1 MAQQAAETKLLSQR
15 NRRKAVAATL
25 AIALMTSGATSVQ
38 ANFADDW
45 VSQTSSTDAGY
56 FSGSK
61 RGYFS
66 GGSFSARFP
75 QSNDNLL
82 TISKPSIKSGCGGI
96 DMFLGGFSFL
106 NVDMLV
112 QKLQNILSAAP
123 AAAFDIALKTLAPQ
137 VSDTIKSLEAIVDK
151 LNNLQL
157 DDCKAAKAL
166 VATSASPFSSIMSE
180 SVKAEMTA
188 AQTDFM
194 QSSGAATLYKSVTD
208 TWKNATTPST
218 LPDAKE
224 SKDQAK
230 ADMEA
235 AATASISG
243 CPAILKNVFGG
254 GSVLEKIGLE
264 KGLPSSHIASIRG
277 YIGDA
282 HVFTPADTG
291 GEFRAVYNPPCDKSN
306 YQGMID
312 GTSQISSLDGTCSA
326 ASATSNLVNYV
337 STRLV
342 SIANKIK
349 TGSVMTPE
357 EVAFLSS
364 IPLPVWPA
372 LRAAVQVGSENMI
385 IGKLSD
391 VSAKGMAYQMMIDMT
406 TRITQAR
413 DAANHMKT
421 TKQGSESEPEKC
433 KLEMF
438 EQAFSMFE
446 KVAENSVT
454 RSKEAYDGYNTAAA
468 AASSIESL
476 VASLEKFSN
485 TTRRELAAR
494 FSRGVANRATGKM

>member
-1 MAQQAAETKLLSQR
+1 MAQKEDRHFLSRR
-15 NRRKAVAATL
+15 NRKAAVAATL
-25 AIALMTSGATSVQ
+25 AITMMASGATSVH

-45 VSQTSSTDAGY
+45 ITQTSGTDPGY
-56 FSGSK
+56 FAGSK
-61 RGYFS
+61 RGYFA

-75 QSNDNLL
+75 QSSDNLL
-82 TISKPSIKSGCGGI
+82 TISKASIKSGCGGI

-151 LNNLQL
+151 LNNLQI

-166 VATSASPFSSIMSE
+166 VATSASPFSSIMND

-194 QSSGAATLYKSVTD
+194 QSSGASSLYKSVTD
-208 TWKNATTPST
+208 TWKNATTPAT

-243 CPAILKNVFGG
+243 CPAALKNIFGG
-254 GSVLEKIGLE
+254 GSVLEKIGE
-264 KGLPSSHIASIRG
+264 AKGLPSSHIASIRG

-282 HVFTPADTG
+282 MVFTPAETG

-312 GTSQISSLDGTCSA
+312 GSSPTASTNGTCSPGT
-326 ASATSNLVNYV
+326 ASSNLVNYV
-337 STRLV
+337 TV
-342 SIANKIK
+342 KMVAIAGKIK
-349 TGSVMTPE
+349 TGSVMTAD
-357 EVAFLSS
+357 EVAFITS

-372 LRAAVQVGSENMI
+372 LRASVQVGAESMI
-385 IGKLSD
+385 IGKLAD
-391 VSAKGMAYQMMIDMT
+391 VSARGLAYQMMIDMT
-406 TRITQAR
+406 TRILQA
-413 DAANHMKT
+413 DAYAKHAKT
-421 TKQGSESEPEKC
+421 AKSSSESEPEKC

-438 EQAFSMFE
+438 EQAFSMLE
-446 KVAENSVT
+446 QIVANSRT
-454 RSKEAYDGYNTAAA
+454 RSQEAYEGYNAAA
-468 AASSIESL
+468 AASNSIDSL
-476 VASLEKFSN
+476 VSSLEKFSN
-485 TTRRELAAR
+485 NSRKELAAR